1 MGVHWKVGS
10 AEGLLQAIPRRMD
23 RFMAAAEDVVREVVE
38 RGAQWHREGIDR
50 IDTGLMRGSVGFE
63 VPVATGRVVSGE
75 FGWTADQELYFA
87 VQEYGSEQ
95 FNTIIAPMH
104 ALTDAGSRARELLVS
119 EIMKAVRDAW
129 S

>member
-38 RGAQWHREGIDR
+38 RGAQWHREGIER

-63 VPVATGRVVSGE
+63 VPVSSGRVVSGE
-75 FGWTADQELYFA
+75 FGWTEEQELYFA

-95 FNTIIAPMH
+95 FNTTIAPMH

-119 EIMKAVRDAW
+119 EIMKAIKEAW